1 MLGNLRK
8 LAFACLTSFPTPFSW
23 FLGGSPR
30 QFCDI
35 ANLGGPPPKAQG
47 SPASADPG
55 PGAPGPPS
63 KDLLSSLALEG
74 PWTHLS

>member
-47 SPASADPG
+47 WRLTQTQTIMKQHHSG
-55 PGAPGPPS
+55 HR
-63 KDLLSSLALEG
+63 ALG
-74 PWTHLS
+74 I